1 MKKLIAILIF
11 AFAVHGVAQA
21 QFSGLLNKA
30 KETIKKEAKEATGK
44 STDNATQGVTKAT
57 LDEKTSVSTAGL
69 SDEVYQAVAKLKDSS
84 LRPPTCWAY
93 DAFADKGGAGF
104 DLEEENANPMPLD
117 KMNHTD
123 FVLRIYRF
131 SSEELDAIKKQIED
145 RNNDNLFICE
155 AVCVPGTFSL
165 KSDVGKLFT
174 DGEAFAAE
182 LNLKKE
188 SELYN
193 NYINALKSYVTQRYE
208 VEKKGEDR
216 FTLKSLQVGM
226 NSIRNID
233 GKQHFVI
240 YDNYGTPVITPA
252 KKDIY
257 DYERA
262 QLIGIRQLLDRKG
275 ETPNWDEFNFAN
287 VVISSM
293 AEGQRNSLANQ
304 EKLPVPASQMN
315 NPALKAKML
324 ELARKAYPTWDIK
337 VLIITESAWRIEKN
351 VLGQI
356 IHRRINTNIILPN
369 GSGGYT
375 MRTLSF
381 IEPYAGSDKYGAAQA
396 YGIGTDD
403 RAVNYKEK

>member
-1 MKKLIAILIF
+1 MKKLITILIL
-11 AFAVHGVAQA
+11 AFAVQGVANA
-21 QFSGLLNKA
+21 QIGRLLNKA
-30 KETIKKEAKEATGK
+30 KETVKKETRDATE
-44 STDNATQGVTKAT
+44 DATNTT
-57 LDEKTSVSTAGL
+57 LDTKTMVSTAGM
-69 SDEVYQAVAKLKDSS
+69 SDEVRQAVAKLKDPS
-84 LRPPTCWAY
+84 LRPPTSWAY
-93 DAFADKGGAGF
+93 DSFADKGGAAF
-104 DLEEENANPMPLD
+104 DLEEESVNPMPLD
-117 KMNHTD
+117 KMNHYE
-123 FVLRIYRF
+123 FVQRIYRF

-145 RNNDNLFICE
+145 RNNDNLSICE
-155 AVCVPGTFSL
+155 AVCIPGTFSI

-174 DGEAFAAE
+174 DGEKFAAE
-182 LNLKKE
+182 LNLKEE
-188 SELYN
+188 SKLYEH
-193 NYINALKSYVTQRYE
+193 YIDVLKSYVTQRYE
-208 VEKKGEDR
+208 VEKKGEGR

-262 QLIGIRQLLDRKG
+262 QLIGIRQLLDRKDDSSQ
-275 ETPNWDEFNFAN
+275 WDEYNFAD
-287 VVISSM
+287 IIIYSM

-324 ELARKAYPTWDIK
+324 ELARQAYPSWDIK
-337 VLIITESAWRIEKN
+337 ELIIIESVWRVEKN
-351 VLGQI
+351 ALGQI
-356 IHRRINTNIILPN
+356 IHRRINTKIILPN

-381 IEPYAGSDKYGAAQA
+381 IEPYAGSDKYGAVEAF
-396 YGIGTDD
+396 GIGTDD
-403 RAVNYKEK
+403 RAVNYTGK

>member
-1 MKKLIAILIF
+1 MKKLIAILIL
-11 AFAVHGVAQA
+11 AFAVQGVANA
-21 QFSGLLNKA
+21 QIGRLLNKA
-30 KETIKKEAKEATGK
+30 KETVKKETRDATEDAAN
-44 STDNATQGVTKAT
+44 TT
-57 LDEKTSVSTAGL
+57 LDTKTMVSTAGM
-69 SDEVYQAVAKLKDSS
+69 SDEVRQAVAKLKDPS
-84 LRPPTCWAY
+84 LRPPTSWAY
-93 DAFADKGGAGF
+93 DSFADKGGAAF
-104 DLEEENANPMPLD
+104 DLEEESVNPMPLD
-117 KMNHTD
+117 KMNHYE
-123 FVLRIYRF
+123 FVQRIYRF
-131 SSEELDAIKKQIED
+131 SSEELDGIKKQIED
-145 RNNDNLFICE
+145 RNNDNLSICE
-155 AVCVPGTFSL
+155 AVCIPGTFSI

-174 DGEAFAAE
+174 DGEKFAAE
-182 LNLKKE
+182 LNLKEE
-188 SELYN
+188 SKLYEH
-193 NYINALKSYVTQRYE
+193 YIDVLKSYVTQRYE
-208 VEKKGEDR
+208 VEKKGEGR
-216 FTLKSLQVGM
+216 FTLKSLQIGM

-262 QLIGIRQLLDRKG
+262 QLIGIRQLLDRKDDSSQ
-275 ETPNWDEFNFAN
+275 WDEYNFADI
-287 VVISSM
+287 VIYSM

-324 ELARKAYPTWDIK
+324 ELARKAYPSWDIK
-337 VLIITESAWRIEKN
+337 ELIIIESAWRVEKN
-351 VLGQI
+351 ALGQI

>member
-1 MKKLIAILIF
+1 MKKIIAILIL
-11 AFAVHGVAQA
+11 AFAVQGVANA
-21 QFSGLLNKA
+21 QIGRLLNKA
-30 KETIKKEAKEATGK
+30 KETVKKETRDATEDAAN
-44 STDNATQGVTKAT
+44 TT
-57 LDEKTSVSTAGL
+57 LDTKTMVSTAGM
-69 SDEVYQAVAKLKDSS
+69 SDEVRQAVAKLKDPS
-84 LRPPTCWAY
+84 LRPPTSWAY
-93 DAFADKGGAGF
+93 DSFADKGGAAF
-104 DLEEENANPMPLD
+104 DLEEESVNPMPLD
-117 KMNHTD
+117 KMNHYE
-123 FVLRIYRF
+123 FVQRIYRF
-131 SSEELDAIKKQIED
+131 SSEELDGIKKQIED
-145 RNNDNLFICE
+145 RNNDNLSICE
-155 AVCVPGTFSL
+155 AVCIPGTFSL

-193 NYINALKSYVTQRYE
+193 HYIDALKSYVTQRYE

-226 NSIRNID
+226 NSIRNVD

-262 QLIGIRQLLDRKG
+262 QLIGIRQLLDRRDDSSQ
-275 ETPNWDEFNFAN
+275 WDEYNFADI
-287 VVISSM
+287 VIYSM

-337 VLIITESAWRIEKN
+337 ELIITESAWRIEKN

>member
-1 MKKLIAILIF
+1 MKKLIAILIL
-11 AFAVHGVAQA
+11 AFSLQGVANA
-21 QFSGLLNKA
+21 QIGRLLNKA
-30 KETIKKEAKEATGK
+30 KETVRKETKEATSNATEDMNNTTLDTK
-44 STDNATQGVTKAT
+44 TMVSTDGM
-57 LDEKTSVSTAGL
+57 
-69 SDEVYQAVAKLKDSS
+69 SDEVRQAVAKLKDPS
-84 LRPPTCWAY
+84 LRAPSCWAY
-93 DAFADKGGAGF
+93 DSFADQGGAAF

-117 KMNHTD
+117 KMNHYE
-123 FVLRIYRF
+123 FIQRIYRF

-226 NSIRNID
+226 NSIRNVD

-337 VLIITESAWRIEKN
+337 ELIIIESAWRVEKN
-351 VLGQI
+351 ALGQI

-381 IEPYAGSDKYGAAQA
+381 IEPYAGSDKYGAVETF
-396 YGIGTDD
+396 GIGTDD
-403 RAVNYKEK
+403 RAVNYKEI

>member
-1 MKKLIAILIF
+1 MKKLIAILIL
-11 AFAVHGVAQA
+11 AFSLQGVANA
-21 QFSGLLNKA
+21 QIGRLLNKA
-30 KETIKKEAKEATGK
+30 KETVRKETKEATSNATEDMNNTTLDTK
-44 STDNATQGVTKAT
+44 TMVSTDGM
-57 LDEKTSVSTAGL
+57 
-69 SDEVYQAVAKLKDSS
+69 SDEVRQAVAKLKDPS
-84 LRPPTCWAY
+84 LRAPSCWAY
-93 DAFADKGGAGF
+93 DSFADQGGAAF

-117 KMNHTD
+117 KMNHYE
-123 FVLRIYRF
+123 FIQRIYRF

-145 RNNDNLFICE
+145 RNNDNLSICE
-155 AVCVPGTFSL
+155 AVCIPGTFSL

-193 NYINALKSYVTQRYE
+193 HYIDALKSYVTQRYE

-226 NSIRNID
+226 NSIRNVD

-262 QLIGIRQLLDRKG
+262 QLIGIRQLLDRRDDSSQ
-275 ETPNWDEFNFAN
+275 WDEYNFADI
-287 VVISSM
+287 VIYSM

-324 ELARKAYPTWDIK
+324 ELARKAYPSWDIK
-337 VLIITESAWRIEKN
+337 ELIIIESAWRVEKN
-351 VLGQI
+351 ALGQI

-381 IEPYAGSDKYGAAQA
+381 IEPYAGSDKYGAVETF
-396 YGIGTDD
+396 GIGTDD
-403 RAVNYKEK
+403 RAVNYKEI

>member
-1 MKKLIAILIF
+1 MKKLIAILIL
-11 AFAVHGVAQA
+11 AFALQGTAQA
-21 QFSGLLNKA
+21 QLGGLLNKA
-30 KETIKKEAKEATGK
+30 KEAVKKEAMDK
-44 STDNATQGVTKAT
+44 STDNATQGVSNPT
-57 LDEKTSVSTAGL
+57 LDAKASVSMASL
-69 SDEVYQAVAKLKDSS
+69 SDEVRQAVEKLKDPS
-84 LRPPTCWAY
+84 LRAPTCWAY
-93 DAFADKGGAGF
+93 DSFADRGGAAF
-104 DLEEENANPMPLD
+104 NLEEENANPMALD
-117 KMNHTD
+117 KMNHFE
-123 FVLRIYRF
+123 FVQRIYRF

-145 RNNDNLFICE
+145 RNNDNLSICE
-155 AVCVPGTFSL
+155 AICIPGTFSI

-174 DGEAFAAE
+174 DGEKFGAE
-182 LNLKKE
+182 QNLEKE
-188 SELYN
+188 SKLYN
-193 NYINALKSYVTQRYE
+193 HYINTLKSYVTQRYE
-208 VEKKGEDR
+208 VEKKGNDQ

-226 NSIRNID
+226 NTIRNIN

-240 YDNYGTPVITPA
+240 YDNNGNPVITPA
-252 KKDIY
+252 KADIY

-262 QLIGIRQLLDRKG
+262 QLIGIRRLLDRKG
-275 ETPNWDEFNFAN
+275 QSPDWDEFDFAI

-324 ELARKAYPTWDIK
+324 KLARQAYSSWDIK
-337 VLIITESAWRIEKN
+337 ELIIIESAWRVEKN
-351 VLGQI
+351 ALGQI

-381 IEPYAGSDKYGAAQA
+381 IEPYAGSDKYGEVEAH
-396 YGIGTDD
+396 GIGTDD

>member
-1 MKKLIAILIF
+1 MKKLITILIL
-11 AFAVHGVAQA
+11 AFAVQGVANA
-21 QFSGLLNKA
+21 QIGRLLNKA
-30 KETIKKEAKEATGK
+30 KETVKKETRDATE
-44 STDNATQGVTKAT
+44 NATNTT
-57 LDEKTSVSTAGL
+57 LDTKTMVSTAGM
-69 SDEVYQAVAKLKDSS
+69 SDEVRQAVAKLKDPS
-84 LRPPTCWAY
+84 LRPPTSWAY
-93 DAFADKGGAGF
+93 DSFADKGGAAF
-104 DLEEENANPMPLD
+104 DLEEESVNPMPLD
-117 KMNHTD
+117 KMNHYE
-123 FVLRIYRF
+123 FVQRIYRF

-145 RNNDNLFICE
+145 RNNDNLSICE
-155 AVCVPGTFSL
+155 AVCIPGTFSI

-174 DGEAFAAE
+174 DGEKFAAE
-182 LNLKKE
+182 LNLKEE
-188 SELYN
+188 SKLYEH
-193 NYINALKSYVTQRYE
+193 YIDVLKSYVTQRYE
-208 VEKKGEDR
+208 VEKKGEGR

-262 QLIGIRQLLDRKG
+262 QLIGIRQLLDRKDDSSQ
-275 ETPNWDEFNFAN
+275 WDEYNFAD
-287 VVISSM
+287 IIIYSM

-324 ELARKAYPTWDIK
+324 ELARQAYPSWDIK
-337 VLIITESAWRIEKN
+337 ELIIIESVWRVEKN
-351 VLGQI
+351 ALGQI

-381 IEPYAGSDKYGAAQA
+381 IEPYAGGGKYGAVEAF
-396 YGIGTDD
+396 GIGTDD
-403 RAVNYKEK
+403 RAVNYTGK

>member
-193 NYINALKSYVTQRYE
+193 HYIDALKSYVTQRYE

-337 VLIITESAWRIEKN
+337 ELIITESAWRIEKN

>member
-1 MKKLIAILIF
+1 MKKLITILIL
-11 AFAVHGVAQA
+11 AFAVQGVANA
-21 QFSGLLNKA
+21 QIGRLLNKA
-30 KETIKKEAKEATGK
+30 KETVKKETRDATE
-44 STDNATQGVTKAT
+44 DATNTT
-57 LDEKTSVSTAGL
+57 LDTKTMVSTAGM
-69 SDEVYQAVAKLKDSS
+69 SDEVRQAVAKLKDPS
-84 LRPPTCWAY
+84 LRPPTSWAY
-93 DAFADKGGAGF
+93 DSFADKGGAAF
-104 DLEEENANPMPLD
+104 DLEEESVHPLPLD
-117 KMNHTD
+117 KMNHYE
-123 FVLRIYRF
+123 FVQRIYRF

-145 RNNDNLFICE
+145 RNNDNLSICE
-155 AVCVPGTFSL
+155 AVCIPGTFSI

-174 DGEAFAAE
+174 DGEKFAAE
-182 LNLKKE
+182 LNLKEE
-188 SELYN
+188 SKLYEH
-193 NYINALKSYVTQRYE
+193 YIDVLKSYVTQRYE
-208 VEKKGEDR
+208 VEKKGEGR

-262 QLIGIRQLLDRKG
+262 QLIGIRQLLDRKDDSSQ
-275 ETPNWDEFNFAN
+275 WDEYNFAD
-287 VVISSM
+287 IIIYSM

-324 ELARKAYPTWDIK
+324 ELARQAYPSWDIK
-337 VLIITESAWRIEKN
+337 ELIIIESVWRVEKN
-351 VLGQI
+351 ALGQI
-356 IHRRINTNIILPN
+356 IHRRINTKIILPN

-381 IEPYAGSDKYGAAQA
+381 IEPYAGSDKYGAVEAF
-396 YGIGTDD
+396 GIGTDD
-403 RAVNYKEK
+403 RAVNYTGK

>member
-193 NYINALKSYVTQRYE
+193 HYIDALKSYVTQRYE

-337 VLIITESAWRIEKN
+337 ELIITESAWRIEKN

-375 MRTLSF
+375 MRTRSF

>member
-337 VLIITESAWRIEKN
+337 ELIITESAWRIEKN

>member
-1 MKKLIAILIF
+1 MKTKMKKLIAILILT
-11 AFAVHGVAQA
+11 FAVQGATQA
-21 QFSGLLNKA
+21 QLSGLLKKA
-30 KETIKKEAKEATGK
+30 KETVKKEAVDK
-44 STDNATQGVTKAT
+44 STDNETHAT
-57 LDEKTSVSTAGL
+57 LDAETSISTATM
-69 SDEVYQAVAKLKDSS
+69 SEEVRQAVAKLKDPS
-84 LRPPTCWAY
+84 LRAPTCWAY
-93 DAFADKGGAGF
+93 DTFADQGGAAF

-117 KMNHTD
+117 KMNHHE
-123 FVLRIYRF
+123 FVQRIYRF

-145 RNNDNLFICE
+145 RNNDNLSICE
-155 AVCVPGTFSL
+155 AVCIPGTFSI

-174 DGEAFAAE
+174 DGEKFAAE
-182 LNLKKE
+182 LNLKEE
-188 SELYN
+188 SKLYEH
-193 NYINALKSYVTQRYE
+193 YIDVLKSYVTQRYE
-208 VEKKGEDR
+208 VEKKGEGR
-216 FTLKSLQVGM
+216 FTLKSLQIGM

-262 QLIGIRQLLDRKG
+262 QLIGIRQLLDRKDDSSQWN
-275 ETPNWDEFNFAN
+275 EYNFADI
-287 VVISSM
+287 VIYSM

-324 ELARKAYPTWDIK
+324 ELARKAYPSWDIK
-337 VLIITESAWRIEKN
+337 ELIIIESAWRVEKN
-351 VLGQI
+351 ALGQI

-381 IEPYAGSDKYGAAQA
+381 IEPYAGSDKYGAVEAF
-396 YGIGTDD
+396 GIGTDD
-403 RAVNYKEK
+403 RAVNYKET

>member
-1 MKKLIAILIF
+1 MKKLIAILIL
-11 AFAVHGVAQA
+11 AFSLQGVANA
-21 QFSGLLNKA
+21 QIGRLLNKA
-30 KETIKKEAKEATGK
+30 KETVKKETKEAT
-44 STDNATQGVTKAT
+44 SNATEDATNTT
-57 LDEKTSVSTAGL
+57 LDAKTAVSTAGM
-69 SDEVYQAVAKLKDSS
+69 SDEVRQAVAKLKDPS
-84 LRPPTCWAY
+84 LRAPSCWAY
-93 DAFADKGGAGF
+93 DSFADQGGAAF
-104 DLEEENANPMPLD
+104 DLEEENVNPMPLD
-117 KMNHTD
+117 KMNHYE
-123 FVLRIYRF
+123 FVQRIYRF

-145 RNNDNLFICE
+145 RNNDNLSICE
-155 AVCVPGTFSL
+155 AVCTPGTFSI

-174 DGEAFAAE
+174 DGEKFGAE
-182 LNLKKE
+182 QNLQKE
-188 SELYN
+188 SKLYN
-193 NYINALKSYVTQRYE
+193 HYIDALKSYVTQRYE

-240 YDNYGTPVITPA
+240 YDNYGNPVITPA

-262 QLIGIRQLLDRKG
+262 QLIGIRQLLDRKDDSSQ
-275 ETPNWDEFNFAN
+275 WDEYNFADI
-287 VVISSM
+287 VIYSM
-293 AEGQRNSLANQ
+293 AVGQRNSLANQ

-324 ELARKAYPTWDIK
+324 ELARKAYPSWDIK
-337 VLIITESAWRIEKN
+337 ELIIIESAWRVEKN
-351 VLGQI
+351 ALGQI

-381 IEPYAGSDKYGAAQA
+381 IEPYAGSNKYGAVEAF
-396 YGIGTDD
+396 GIGTDD
-403 RAVNYKEK
+403 RAVDYTEK

>member
-1 MKKLIAILIF
+1 MKKIIAIIILV
-11 AFAVHGVAQA
+11 FAVQGAAQA
-21 QFSGLLNKA
+21 QIGKLLNKA
-30 KETIKKEAKEATGK
+30 KETVKKETKEAA
-44 STDNATQGVTKAT
+44 SNATEGASNTT
-57 LDEKTSVSTAGL
+57 LDTKMSVSMTGL
-69 SDEVYQAVAKLKDSS
+69 SDEVRQAVEKMKDPS

-93 DAFADKGGAGF
+93 DSFADKGGAVF
-104 DLEEENANPMPLD
+104 DLEEESVNPMPLD
-117 KMNHTD
+117 KMNHYE
-123 FVLRIYRF
+123 FVQRIYRF
-131 SSEELDAIKKQIED
+131 SSEELDGIKKQIED
-145 RNNDNLFICE
+145 RNNDNLSICE
-155 AVCVPGTFSL
+155 AVCIPGTFSI

-174 DGEAFAAE
+174 DGEKFAAE
-182 LNLKKE
+182 LNLKEE
-188 SELYN
+188 SKLYEH
-193 NYINALKSYVTQRYE
+193 YIDVLKSYVTQRYE
-208 VEKKGEDR
+208 VEKKGEGR
-216 FTLKSLQVGM
+216 FTLKSLQIGM

-262 QLIGIRQLLDRKG
+262 QLIGIRQLLDRKDDSSQ
-275 ETPNWDEFNFAN
+275 WDEYNFADI
-287 VVISSM
+287 VIYSM

-324 ELARKAYPTWDIK
+324 ELARKAYPSWDIK
-337 VLIITESAWRIEKN
+337 ELVIIESAWRVEKN
-351 VLGQI
+351 ALGQI

-381 IEPYAGSDKYGAAQA
+381 IEPYAGSDKYGTVEAF
-396 YGIGTDD
+396 GIGTDD
-403 RAVNYKEK
+403 RAVNYIEK

>member
-1 MKKLIAILIF
+1 MKKLIVILIL
-11 AFAVHGVAQA
+11 AFAVQGVANA
-21 QFSGLLNKA
+21 QIGRLLNKA
-30 KETIKKEAKEATGK
+30 KETVKKETKEAI
-44 STDNATQGVTKAT
+44 SNATEDATNTT
-57 LDEKTSVSTAGL
+57 LDAKTAVSTAGM
-69 SDEVYQAVAKLKDSS
+69 SDEVRQAVAKLKDPS
-84 LRPPTCWAY
+84 LRAPSCWAY
-93 DAFADKGGAGF
+93 DSFADQGGAAF
-104 DLEEENANPMPLD
+104 DLEEENVNPMPLD
-117 KMNHTD
+117 KMNHYE
-123 FVLRIYRF
+123 FVQRIYRF

-145 RNNDNLFICE
+145 RNNDNLSICE
-155 AVCVPGTFSL
+155 AVCTPGTFSI

-174 DGEAFAAE
+174 DGEKFGAE
-182 LNLKKE
+182 QNLQKE
-188 SELYN
+188 SKLYN
-193 NYINALKSYVTQRYE
+193 HYIDALKSYVTQRYE

-240 YDNYGTPVITPA
+240 YDNYGNPVITPA

-262 QLIGIRQLLDRKG
+262 QLIGIRQLLDRKDDSSQ
-275 ETPNWDEFNFAN
+275 WDEYNFADI
-287 VVISSM
+287 VIYSM
-293 AEGQRNSLANQ
+293 AVGQRNSLANQ

-324 ELARKAYPTWDIK
+324 ELARKAYPSWDIK
-337 VLIITESAWRIEKN
+337 ELIIIESAWRVEKN
-351 VLGQI
+351 ALGQI

-381 IEPYAGSDKYGAAQA
+381 IEPYAGSNKYGAVEAF
-396 YGIGTDD
+396 GIGTDD
-403 RAVNYKEK
+403 RAVDYTEK

>member
-1 MKKLIAILIF
+1 MKKLIAILIL
-11 AFAVHGVAQA
+11 AFAVQGVANA
-21 QFSGLLNKA
+21 QIGRLLNKA
-30 KETIKKEAKEATGK
+30 KETVKKETRDATEDAAN
-44 STDNATQGVTKAT
+44 TT
-57 LDEKTSVSTAGL
+57 LDTKTMVSTAGM
-69 SDEVYQAVAKLKDSS
+69 SDEVRQAVAKLKDPS
-84 LRPPTCWAY
+84 LRPPTSWAY
-93 DAFADKGGAGF
+93 DSFADKGGAAF
-104 DLEEENANPMPLD
+104 DLEEESVNPMPLD
-117 KMNHTD
+117 KMNHYE
-123 FVLRIYRF
+123 FVQRIYRF

-145 RNNDNLFICE
+145 RNNDNLSICE
-155 AVCVPGTFSL
+155 AVCIPGTFSI

-174 DGEAFAAE
+174 DGEKFGAE
-182 LNLKKE
+182 LNLKEE
-188 SELYN
+188 SKLYEH
-193 NYINALKSYVTQRYE
+193 YIDVLKSYVTQRYE
-208 VEKKGEDR
+208 VEKKGEGR
-216 FTLKSLQVGM
+216 FTLKSLQIGM

-262 QLIGIRQLLDRKG
+262 QLIGIRQLLDRKDDSSQ
-275 ETPNWDEFNFAN
+275 WDEYNFADI
-287 VVISSM
+287 VIYSM

-324 ELARKAYPTWDIK
+324 ELARQAYPSWDIK
-337 VLIITESAWRIEKN
+337 ELIIIESVWRVEKN
-351 VLGQI
+351 ALGQI

-381 IEPYAGSDKYGAAQA
+381 IEPYAGGGKYGAVEAF
-396 YGIGTDD
+396 GIGTDD
-403 RAVNYKEK
+403 RAVNYTGK